1 VANDSN
7 RDDYTQFSHA
17 KLRRLRADIL
27 LDSVSSVTETTSSF
41 GNYPVGLR
49 ADELFEG
56 GSRANNYFLKTFGL
70 ANRDSVHSSETRTE
84 PTLAQALHLIN
95 GDTIEGKLTRS
106 TVATN
111 LLKQNQPP
119 DSIIKALYVRAL
131 SRKPTDTELK
141 ALLPSVATKP
151 ADRQGYDD
159 IFWALLNS
167 SEFAFNH

>member
-27 LDSVSSVTETTSSF
+27 LDSISSVTETTSSF
-41 GNYPVGLR
+41 GNYPAGLR

-56 GSRANNYFLKTFGL
+56 GARANNYFLKTFGL
-70 ANRDSVHSSETRTE
+70 ANRDSVHSSETRSE

-95 GDTIEGKLTRS
+95 GDTVEGK
-106 TVATN
+106 VAQSQVVTN

-119 DSIIKALYVRAL
+119 ESIINELYIRVL
-131 SRKPTDTELK
+131 SRKPTDAEIK
-141 ALLPSVATKP
+141 ALLLSVAAKP